1 MASYVSLF
9 NFTAKGAE
17 NFRESPSRAI
27 AFANSAKK
35 AGCKV
40 REIYWTVGNYDGVL
54 IFEAASDEA
63 ATSVLLS
70 LAALGNVRTTTLRAF
85 TAAEMKGIVA
95 KAPKL

>member
-9 NFTAKGAE
+9 NFTANGAE
-17 NFRESPSRAI
+17 NFRQSPSRPI
-27 AFANSAKK
+27 PLANSSKK
-35 AGCKV
+35 ASCKV
-40 REIYWTVGNYDGVL
+40 REIYWTVGQCDGVL

-63 ATSVLLS
+63 AASVLLS